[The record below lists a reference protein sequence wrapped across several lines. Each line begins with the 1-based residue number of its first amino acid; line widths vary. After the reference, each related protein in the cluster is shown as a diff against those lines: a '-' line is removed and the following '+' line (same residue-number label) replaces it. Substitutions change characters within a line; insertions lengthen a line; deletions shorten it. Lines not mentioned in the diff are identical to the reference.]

1 MLTGLLLEINKWID
15 TSIHKKKMVFFTDL
29 NKAPSDAVEIT
40 TDEWLLLLDGQD
52 NGMKIVSNQEGYP
65 VLTEQPPLSKENL
78 IALADL
84 KKRKLINEAN
94 EHMNSR
100 QWPGK
105 AAIGRL
111 KGEELAQYNLWLDY
125 LDALELV
132 DTSGAPDIEWPTPPA
147 VQAR

>member
-1 MLTGLLLEINKWID
+1 MINGQILLFTKENG
-15 TSIHKKKMVFFTDL
+15 FFTDL

-40 TDEWLLLLDGQD
+40 TDEWLSLLDGQD
-52 NGMKIVSNQEGYP
+52 NGMKIVSNQEGISGFDRA
-65 VLTEQPPLSKENL
+65 TTF
-78 IALADL
+78 I
-84 KKRKLINEAN
+84 KRKPYCIGRVEKGKLINEAN

-132 DTSGAPDIEWPTPPA
+132 DTSSAPDIEWPTPPA

>member
-1 MLTGLLLEINKWID
+1 MKKYVYSAINDAFYPASMKEDYISGNCWPTDGVECDEDIFTEYTKEPPTGKVRIAGKD
-15 TSIHKKKMVFFTDL
+15 
-29 NKAPSDAVEIT
+29 
-40 TDEWLLLLDGQD
+40 
-52 NGMKIVSNQEGYP
+52 GYP
-65 VLTEQPPLSKENL
+65 EWGELPALTHDEQVAAAERKRQIL
-78 IALADL
+78 I
-84 KKRKLINEAN
+84 EQAN
-94 EHMNSR
+94 SNMNSK

>member
-1 MLTGLLLEINKWID
+1 M
-15 TSIHKKKMVFFTDL
+15 
-29 NKAPSDAVEIT
+29 
-40 TDEWLLLLDGQD
+40 
-52 NGMKIVSNQEGYP
+52 
-65 VLTEQPPLSKENL
+65 
-78 IALADL
+78 ADL

-94 EHMNSR
+94 EHMNRR

-132 DTSGAPDIEWPTPPA
+132 DTSSAPDIEWLTPPA